1 MQTNLVPGFSFTA
14 NLAYLMYVVTVC
26 LHVTEDIRGAIFMI
40 HHLKSVTKISLIL
53 KDASQ
58 MACSQVGGAGLI
70 CSEEG
75 FLVFCFYWANTKLT
89 NPKDVHE
96 SCELVR
102 SLTAAHIR
110 KPTCQSHLVISF
122 TEELESLS
130 SLVHEDAVQVTGL
143 HRADLDGLLAP
154 THDLVRPNVGCEK
167 ML

>member
-1 MQTNLVPGFSFTA
+1 M
-14 NLAYLMYVVTVC
+14 C
-26 LHVTEDIRGAIFMI
+26 LHVTEDIRGAFFMF
-40 HHLKSVTKISLIL
+40 HHLKSVNKISLIL

-70 CSEEG
+70 CLEEG
-75 FLVFCFYWANTKLT
+75 FLVFYFYRANTKLT

-96 SCELVR
+96 SVR
-102 SLTAAHIR
+102 SLAAVL
-110 KPTCQSHLVISF
+110 TCQSHLVISF

-154 THDLVRPNVGCEK
+154 THDLVRPNVGCEE
-167 ML
+167 MF